1 PAALSGTRDRRRRPP
16 AAQPHS
22 PPGGRPDRR
31 SHRHLIVLRKLR
43 ASRAHTA
50 IRFALVG
57 LTNFVVSFTVFF
69 LSFHYLPDAVQRH
82 FPAAA
87 LANLLAYLAGMINSF
102 LLNRTWTFRASG
114 NAAAQ
119 AVRFTIVNL
128 SSLTLSTAVMFR
140 FVDVLHYPEIAVWV
154 PTTVA
159 VMMLNYLG
167 CKHWAFAHAPRP
179 SSKTT

>member
-1 PAALSGTRDRRRRPP
+1 MIL
-16 AAQPHS
+16 
-22 PPGGRPDRR
+22 
-31 SHRHLIVLRKLR
+31 LRKLG

-69 LSFHYLPDAVQRH
+69 LSFRYLPDPVQRQ

-102 LLNRTWTFRASG
+102 LLNRSWTFRAYG
-114 NAAAQ
+114 NTAAQ

-128 SSLTLSTAVMFR
+128 SSLALSTAVMFR

-154 PTTVA
+154 PTTMA
-159 VMMLNYLG
+159 VMLLNYLG
-167 CKHWAFAHAPRP
+167 CKHWAFARAPRP
-179 SSKTT
+179 SSKAT